1 MDVNALPK
9 RESLKKA
16 ISLGTL
22 CSVSY
27 LAVYFA
33 RNVLG
38 AVTPQMIEHGY
49 TEAFLGSLSSAYF
62 AFYAIGQLING
73 IIGDK
78 IKAKYMMSIGLFMAG
93 VTNLIFLEIS
103 DTSKLPALIVY
114 GMMGFFL
121 SMIYAPMTKIVSENV
136 EPLYATR
143 CSLGYSLAAF
153 LGSPL
158 AGFSAALMVWHN
170 LFRLSSFC
178 LGTMAVVFFVICS
191 VMEKKGMVKYGQYKP
206 KAARGG
212 NIKVLIKRNII
223 KFALVAI
230 VTGTVRTSVVFWLPT
245 YISQHLGFPSDT
257 AVMIFAIAT
266 FAISATPFIS
276 VFIYERLKRNM
287 HLTMF
292 IMFISAALSFVAAF
306 LINEPIFNIIFMI
319 LAIISSNGAD
329 TMMWSRYCPSLYDT
343 GMVSTATGFLDFIS
357 YASAA
362 AANLIFANA
371 VSAIGWGK
379 LILVWCAMMVFGII
393 VSIPKKANK
402 KDAV

>member
-1 MDVNALPK
+1 MSEQLFSK
-9 RESLKKA
+9 RSTIKKA
-16 ISLGTL
+16 IFLGLL

-38 AVTPQMIEHGY
+38 AVSPQMIENGY
-49 TEAFLGSLSSAYF
+49 AETYLGSLSSAYF
-62 AFYAIGQLING
+62 GFYAIGQLING

-78 IKAKYMMSIGLFMAG
+78 IKAKYMMSFGLFMAG
-93 VTNLIFLEIS
+93 AANLAFLQISEIS
-103 DTSKLPALIVY
+103 KSTALIVY

-136 EPLYATR
+136 EPVYATR
-143 CSLGYSLAAF
+143 CSLGYSLASF

-158 AGFSAALMVWHN
+158 AGFAASLMIWQN
-170 LFRLSSFC
+170 LFRLSSVC
-178 LGTMAVVFFVICS
+178 LGTMAVIFFTICT
-191 VMEKKGMVKYGQYKP
+191 VMEKNGMVRYGQYKH
-206 KAARGG
+206 KKIKDGG
-212 NIKVLIKRNII
+212 GVKVLIKRNII
-223 KFALVAI
+223 TFALVAV

-257 AVMIFAIAT
+257 AVTIFAIAT

-276 VFIYERLKRNM
+276 VFLYELLKRNM
-287 HLTMF
+287 YLTMF
-292 IMFISAALSFVAAF
+292 IFFILSSLSFVAAF
-306 LINEPIFNIIFMI
+306 LIDEPVLNIIFMV
-319 LAIISSNGAD
+319 LAIIASNGAD

-371 VSAIGWGK
+371 VLAIGWGN
-379 LILVWCAMMVFGII
+379 LILIWCGMMVFGVII
-393 VSIPKKANK
+393 SVPRWEKKS
-402 KDAV
+402 

>member
-1 MDVNALPK
+1 MNDNMIFK
-9 RESLKKA
+9 RASIKKA

-38 AVTPQMIEHGY
+38 AVSPQMIENGY
-49 TEAFLGSLSSAYF
+49 TETYLGTLSSAYF
-62 AFYAIGQLING
+62 GFYAIGQLING

-93 VTNLIFLEIS
+93 AANLAFLGIS
-103 DTSKLPALIVY
+103 EASKTAALIVY

-136 EPLYATR
+136 EPVYATR
-143 CSLGYSLAAF
+143 CSLGYSLASF
-153 LGSPL
+153 LGSPF
-158 AGFSAALMVWHN
+158 AGFASALMIWQN
-170 LFRLSSFC
+170 LFRLSSVC
-178 LGTMAVVFFVICS
+178 LGSMAVIFFLICT

-206 KAARGG
+206 KETRGG
-212 NIKVLIKRNII
+212 NIMILIKRNII

-245 YISQHLGFPSDT
+245 YISRHLGFHADT
-257 AVMIFAIAT
+257 AVTIFAVAT
-266 FAISATPFIS
+266 FAISATPFVS
-276 VFIYERLKRNM
+276 VFLYERLKRNM
-287 HLTMF
+287 YLTMF
-292 IMFISAALSFVAAF
+292 IFFVSAALSFAAAF
-306 LINEPIFNIIFMI
+306 FINAPIFNIIFMI

-357 YASAA
+357 YAAAA
-362 AANLIFANA
+362 AANIIFANA
-371 VSAIGWGK
+371 VLSIGWGK
-379 LILVWCAMMVFGII
+379 LILIWCGMMVFGVII
-393 VSIPKKANK
+393 SMPKRLK
-402 KDAV
+402 KS

>member
-1 MDVNALPK
+1 MDEKIISK
-9 RESLKKA
+9 RESIKKA

-27 LAVYFA
+27 LTVYFA

-38 AVTPQMIEHGY
+38 AVTPQMIEGGY
-49 TEAFLGSLSSAYF
+49 SEPYLGSLSSAYF
-62 AFYAIGQLING
+62 GFYAVGQLING

-78 IKAKYMMSIGLFMAG
+78 IKAKYMKSIGLFMAG
-93 VTNLIFLEIS
+93 VANLVFLGFS
-103 DTSKLPALIVY
+103 AKAPAPALLVY

-136 EPLYATR
+136 EPVYATR
-143 CSLGYSLAAF
+143 CSLGYSLASF

-158 AGFSAALMVWHN
+158 AGFASALMIWQN
-170 LFRLSSFC
+170 LFRLSSAA
-178 LGTMAVVFFVICS
+178 LGTMAVMFFVICTA
-191 VMEKKGMVKYGQYKP
+191 MEKKGMVRYGQYKP
-206 KAARGG
+206 KEKGG
-212 NIKVLIKRNII
+212 KNVKLLIKRGIV
-223 KFALVAI
+223 KFALIAT
-230 VTGTVRTSVVFWLPT
+230 VTGTVRTSVIFWLPT

-257 AVMIFAIAT
+257 AVTIFAIST

-276 VFIYERLKRNM
+276 VFLYERLKRNM
-287 HLTMF
+287 YLTMF
-292 IMFISAALSFVAAF
+292 IFFIISASSFVAAF
-306 LINEPIFNIIFMI
+306 FINEPILNIIFMV
-319 LAIISSNGAD
+319 LAIIASNGAD

-357 YASAA
+357 YAAAA

-379 LILVWCAMMVFGII
+379 LILVWCGMMVFGIV
-393 VSIPKKANK
+393 VSIPRKANK
-402 KDAV
+402 TV